1 MNKKDNKFRLL
12 NFSGWILM
20 VHLFS
25 AGGKKIGVAIIVMI
39 VTLGFAVVVFA
50 GGLLLMK
57 VRLIY

>member
-1 MNKKDNKFRLL
+1 
-12 NFSGWILM
+12 M